1 MKSKS
6 LIDKVLKKFYGI
18 DGILDE
24 YKKEQINKIGNL
36 IFIFMWWYLI
46 ISTFVATLL
55 VSINRD
61 GAILFLII
69 GNLIVVLLSIIIV
82 TVFLRR
88 KKLDLVEVEKKDYL
102 KLKRK
107 YLVKGIFLAGYF
119 GVSMYILNA
128 LDGAF
133 EGEGDFWSEIT
144 SFNNLQISLVEG
156 FLFGMLMYLYFMFKL
171 RKR

>member
-61 GAILFLII
+61 GAILF
-69 GNLIVVLLSIIIV
+69 
-82 TVFLRR
+82 
-88 KKLDLVEVEKKDYL
+88 
-102 KLKRK
+102 
-107 YLVKGIFLAGYF
+107 
-119 GVSMYILNA
+119 
-128 LDGAF
+128 
-133 EGEGDFWSEIT
+133 
-144 SFNNLQISLVEG
+144 
-156 FLFGMLMYLYFMFKL
+156 
-171 RKR
+171 